1 MVQVEAI
8 IIITNHEVEARHQGE
23 GQEPQT
29 PWEHRA
35 GGRNKIQNKNK
46 IESEEIVSGYLIEA
60 AGLVHGSLQN
70 NTKLRLTLLYF
81 NTKHPI

>member
-8 IIITNHEVEARHQGE
+8 IITTNHEVEARHQGE

-35 GGRNKIQNKNK
+35 GGKKKFQNKKK
-46 IESEEIVSGYLIEA
+46 IKSEEIVSG
-60 AGLVHGSLQN
+60 
-70 NTKLRLTLLYF
+70 
-81 NTKHPI
+81 